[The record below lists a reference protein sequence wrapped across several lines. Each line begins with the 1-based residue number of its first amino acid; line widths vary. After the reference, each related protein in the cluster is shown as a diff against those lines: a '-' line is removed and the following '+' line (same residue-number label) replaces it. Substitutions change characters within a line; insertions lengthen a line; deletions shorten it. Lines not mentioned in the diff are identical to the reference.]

1 MPSLWGVTIP
11 SPVTGIGEGDSADC
25 GHPGRITI
33 PSLVT
38 EIGWRS
44 SAGRRWRESQMS
56 EGMLIVNHIPV
67 EVEDSAEHLSVPDT
81 VKRISAG
88 GACRLIGTEEVGARR
103 RWR

>member
-1 MPSLWGVTIP
+1 
-11 SPVTGIGEGDSADC
+11 
-25 GHPGRITI
+25 
-33 PSLVT
+33 
-38 EIGWRS
+38 
-44 SAGRRWRESQMS
+44 MS